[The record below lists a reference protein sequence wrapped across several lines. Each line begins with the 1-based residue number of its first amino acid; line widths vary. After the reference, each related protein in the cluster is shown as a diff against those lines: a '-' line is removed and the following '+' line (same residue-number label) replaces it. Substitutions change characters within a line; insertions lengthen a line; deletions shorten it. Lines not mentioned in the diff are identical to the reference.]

1 MRNRWLRHLVVAM
14 VALLGLLALP
24 IGVAADTCACD
35 PIQPFLVVDR
45 FDETHVTYRNADR
58 PGIVYASNKS
68 GSWVRTRITSSRDE
82 AFAIAVD
89 SAQKVYIVFQRE
101 VDDAVGFRLVSNRTG
116 AWAVTGLSIIHP
128 DAYDVH
134 IQVDPAKKIH
144 LAWTTDEHAWYAT
157 NETGTWVRRQLDH
170 AMGANTKIA
179 LDTAGNVHLLY
190 LQCTNDGVGTC
201 EGAGIYYETDKTG
214 SWVAQRIS
222 TDQEDKPQDLLI
234 DPAGKVHLVFARE
247 YNSQAQPN
255 LPLGVYYV
263 TNATGTWKTL
273 RAAAPGRMASIA
285 RTPGGA
291 IHISFAR
298 VDGNL
303 GIFLATRRNGVW
315 TVTEA
320 IKEYALY
327 PTIGIESDG
336 RLHLSFMRMAIDP
349 GIYHAIFING
359 GWARREL
366 MD

>member
-1 MRNRWLRHLVVAM
+1 MAVRWGRRLAPMM
-14 VALLGLLALP
+14 VALLWLLALP
-24 IGVAADTCACD
+24 IGVTADTCACD
-35 PIQPFLVVDR
+35 PIQPYLVVDR
-45 FDETHVTYRNADR
+45 FDETHVTYRHSDK
-58 PGIVYASNKS
+58 PGVIYASNKS
-68 GSWVRTRITSSRDE
+68 GSWVKQRLTSNLDHP
-82 AFAIAVD
+82 FAIAVD
-89 SAQKVYIVFQRE
+89 AAQKVYVVFQRE
-101 VDDAVGFRLVSNRTG
+101 LNDAVAFRLVSNRTG
-116 AWAVTGLSIIHP
+116 GWATTSLSIIHA

-157 NETGTWVRRQLDH
+157 NASGTWVRRQLDH

-179 LDTAGNVHLLY
+179 LDKNGNVHLLY
-190 LQCTNDGVGTC
+190 LQCTNDGSGTC
-201 EGAGIYYETDKTG
+201 DGAGIYYETDASG

-222 TDQEDKPQDLLI
+222 TDQEDKPQDLLV

-255 LPLGVYYV
+255 LPLGVYYM
-263 TNATGTWKTL
+263 TNASGAWTTS
-273 RAAAPGRMASIA
+273 RAAAPGRMGSIA

-303 GIFLATRRNGVW
+303 GIFLATRRNGAW

-320 IKEYALY
+320 IREYALY

-336 RLHLSFMRMAIDP
+336 RLHLAFMRMAIDP
-349 GIYHAIFING
+349 GVYHAIFING